1 MAPPPRSRSSRG
13 RRRRDPLVLG
23 VTGLPASGKS
33 TVAAMFRAL
42 GAEAADADRL
52 AGEALALPGIA
63 RRAARA
69 VGPGTLG
76 PGGRLDRAA
85 VAARVFG
92 PGGSAALR
100 RLEAVLHP
108 PVRRWLRAAVAGA
121 RRRRAPAVVLD
132 VPLLFERGV
141 DRMCDATVF
150 VDAPRAARLRRAR
163 RRGWTAAELRA
174 RDLSQAPAAE
184 RRRRADFVVRNG
196 GGIPAARLAVRGIW
210 ERVFGERRP

>member
-108 PVRRWLRAAVAGA
+108 PVRR
-121 RRRRAPAVVLD
+121 
-132 VPLLFERGV
+132 
-141 DRMCDATVF
+141 
-150 VDAPRAARLRRAR
+150 
-163 RRGWTAAELRA
+163 
-174 RDLSQAPAAE
+174 
-184 RRRRADFVVRNG
+184 
-196 GGIPAARLAVRGIW
+196 
-210 ERVFGERRP
+210 